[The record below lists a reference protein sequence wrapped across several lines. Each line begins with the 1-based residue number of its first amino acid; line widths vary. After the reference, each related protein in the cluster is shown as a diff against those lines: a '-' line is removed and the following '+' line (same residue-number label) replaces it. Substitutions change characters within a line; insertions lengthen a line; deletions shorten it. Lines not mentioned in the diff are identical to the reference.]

1 MVLYWQQWCSL
12 CLIKLLDT
20 AVEKLY
26 NQSMEHPLIG
36 SLEQFTAEQLLTTI
50 TELNRKLSV
59 AQRMGNAHLCNQ
71 IRMAIESHQA
81 KYQEKIRK
89 DPDNNFDNVIDIS

>member
-1 MVLYWQQWCSL
+1 MVLHWQQRCSL

-20 AVEKLY
+20 AVENLY

-50 TELNRKLSV
+50 TELNRKLGV

-89 DPDNNFDNVIDIS
+89 DTDNNFDNVIDIS